1 MCKGPAVPE
10 NKSRPD
16 GGPGPLPR
24 ITETV
29 KMRVVAARAVRVAA
43 PLIVTALAACD
54 NVEWGG
60 AAVHVVTPPP
70 PGAGE
75 ANVPEPG
82 TVAGLGLPTGR
93 VLFHVVRNPDGTAQ
107 LTPVA
112 EISGDSLRTHPQPR
126 GRGAAGVRAALSPG
140 GDGREHGVRPLSPRG
155 RGGDDDRPRP
165 APVTSCGVPTA
176 AGQASTVAAA
186 AAEREFLAF
195 RRGLAPEVIGEY
207 TPPQVEGT
215 IQRYASLV
223 AERLVLQNGLQR
235 PRSWPG
241 AQRDLQALNLV
252 LGGQSEMASTYLV
265 GDNLGV
271 GPADPEGYSVFY
283 VASYEQRAGYTPIY
297 TEVRDYDKTGKGAPK
312 LVDHLN
318 WNGAGG
324 GEMLVQVF
332 GMRESWYEA
341 VSRDKGSW
349 RKVWEAARCREPAA
363 PAPRSIGAAERTGQT
378 TR

>member
-1 MCKGPAVPE
+1 
-10 NKSRPD
+10 
-16 GGPGPLPR
+16 
-24 ITETV
+24 
-29 KMRVVAARAVRVAA
+29 MRVVAPRAVRVAA

-70 PGAGE
+70 PGAGQ
-75 ANVPEPG
+75 ATVPEPG

-93 VLFHVVRNPDGTAQ
+93 VLFHVVRSQDGTAQ

-112 EISGDSLRTHPQPR
+112 EISGDSLRTIRRPAGVAPEAYEQR
-126 GRGAAGVRAALSPG
+126 FRQAVMDVNTEFVLFRRGAEVGTMIVKAPG
-140 GDGREHGVRPLSPRG
+140 
-155 RGGDDDRPRP
+155 
-165 APVTSCGVPTA
+165 PVTSCGVPTA

-186 AAEREFLAF
+186 AVEREFLAF

-252 LGGQSEMASTYLV
+252 RGGQAEMASTYLV
-265 GDNLGV
+265 GDVLGI

-324 GEMLVQVF
+324 AEMLVQVF
-332 GMRESWYEA
+332 GVRESWYEA
-341 VSRDKGSW
+341 VSRDRGSW
-349 RKVWEAARCREPAA
+349 RKVWEAERCREPAP
-363 PAPRSIGAAERTGQT
+363 PAGRSIGAAERTAPVS
-378 TR
+378 R

>member
-1 MCKGPAVPE
+1 
-10 NKSRPD
+10 
-16 GGPGPLPR
+16 
-24 ITETV
+24 
-29 KMRVVAARAVRVAA
+29 MRVVAARAVRVAA

-54 NVEWGG
+54 NVDWGG
-60 AAVHVVTPPP
+60 ATVQVVTPPP

-93 VLFHVVRNPDGTAQ
+93 VLFHVVRNPDGTANI
-107 LTPVA
+107 TPVA
-112 EISGDSLRTHPQPR
+112 EISGDSLRTIRKPAGVAPEAYEQR
-126 GRGAAGVRAALSPG
+126 FRQAVMDVNAEFVLFRRGAEVGSMIVKAA
-140 GDGREHGVRPLSPRG
+140 
-155 RGGDDDRPRP
+155 
-165 APVTSCGVPTA
+165 APVTACGVPTST
-176 AGQASTVAAA
+176 GQASTVAAA

-195 RRGLAPEVIGEY
+195 RRGLAPEVRGEFS
-207 TPPQVEGT
+207 PPQVEGT
-215 IQRYASLV
+215 IQRYASLI

-252 LGGQSEMASTYLV
+252 MGGQSEMSATYLV

-318 WNGAGG
+318 WNGTGE
-324 GEMLVQVF
+324 GEMLIQVF
-332 GMRESWYEA
+332 GTRESWYQA

-349 RKVWEAARCREPAA
+349 RKVWEGARCREPAA
-363 PAPRSIGAAERTGQT
+363 PTPRSIGAAERTGQT